1 MGIQSRLPRPRLR
14 QGLASALIVA
24 ALLAA
29 FAVSW
34 WLGARPLAPAPQA
47 RAALEAAAAGPRSAP
62 VPVFATRAKSA
73 TVPIIIRGIG
83 TVVAY
88 NTVTVRSQVTGT
100 IVKIGYHQGQF
111 VHKGDL
117 LVQID
122 PRPFQ
127 AQLEQAEANR
137 AKDEASLENAKR
149 DLARDAALLPGNL
162 AVTRQQYDAQKSLVA
177 QLAAT
182 VKADQAQIDAAKLNL
197 AYAAITSPIDGITG
211 LRLLDIGNL
220 VEASNATPLVTITQI
235 KPIYVTFT
243 IPERDLDPV
252 RRAMARHPLAV
263 LAFDGSDT
271 RELAR
276 GVLKVINNT
285 VNQST
290 GTIELEAQFANADAA
305 LWPGQFVT
313 THLVLKTVRNGVTVP
328 LAAVQTGPSGRF
340 VYVIGRNSRV
350 EPRPVTVLQSEA
362 GTALIGAGLKPGEE
376 VVTSGQFKL
385 APGVRV
391 AAEPMPPPQKGG
403 EIGLEGV
410 GSGSGAIFGG
420 PGS

>member
-1 MGIQSRLPRPRLR
+1 M
-14 QGLASALIVA
+14 
-24 ALLAA
+24 ALLVA

-34 WLGARPLAPAPQA
+34 WLGAHPLAPAPPA
-47 RAALEAAAAGPRSAP
+47 RAALEAAAAGPHSAP
-62 VPVFATRAKSA
+62 VPVFATRAQSA

-83 TVVAY
+83 TVAAY

-100 IVKIGYHQGQF
+100 IVKIAYHQGQF

-290 GTIELEAQFANADAA
+290 GTIELEAQFANTDAT

-313 THLVLKTVRNGVTVP
+313 AHLVLKTVRNGVTVP

-340 VYVIGRNSRV
+340 VYVVGRDSRV

-385 APGVRV
+385 APDVRV